1 VGIWNIEPV
10 ACILSGIDLEDGMK
24 QVLAALCM
32 VGILGVPMVSAQ
44 TDTKQLK
51 GPGQS
56 EYAPGQR
63 ADQPGDAKT
72 YAPGQMRKEND
83 NTTSPGAS
91 EYAPGQQSGAQKPNE
106 KPRERK
112 N

>member
-1 VGIWNIEPV
+1 
-10 ACILSGIDLEDGMK
+10 MK

-63 ADQPGDAKT
+63 AKQPGDAN
-72 YAPGQMRKEND
+72 PD
-83 NTTSPGAS
+83 
-91 EYAPGQQSGAQKPNE
+91 
-106 KPRERK
+106 
-112 N
+112 